1 MRCDQIKVDRV
12 REAMRQ
18 GGFSVLVLRLPENVS
33 YLSSAWCGRGL
44 SYLVFPCEKDPILVH
59 PSGEASPRTWVQ
71 DIRFYKWETYEH
83 LGDSLDVGTSIV
95 RDAISDLGLRSGTIG
110 VEQGWELVLGSSL
123 RYEVN
128 VIGEKTQKILKEKLA
143 SFTIRDASQLLMKAR
158 SIKTPQE
165 IQMLRKVNKVAQVGL
180 EVFHN
185 RLRTGLS
192 EVELS
197 TEIEREIVREGI
209 LKHEAGRVVACAFLA
224 SGPDTAYAYKY
235 LPGQGRRRL
244 RRGDLV
250 MLELDVT
257 MDGYSS
263 DTTRTYVVGK
273 PSKRQRTNLEA
284 VLESE
289 MTAVS
294 SITPGIRA
302 AEIAEVSTEV
312 IRRRGLS
319 KYLVHRLGHGV
330 GVGVHEPIPTLH
342 VESQD
347 RLLPGM
353 VHSVE
358 PGIYGPRIGGIRI
371 EDDIL
376 DTDEGAEYLSNYLRI
391 QE

>member
-1 MRCDQIKVDRV
+1 LRCDQIKFTRV

-18 GGFSVLVLRLPENVS
+18 EGFSALVLRLPENVT
-33 YLSSAWCGRGL
+33 YLSGAWCGRGL
-44 SYLVFPCEKDPILVH
+44 SYLIFPCEKAPILIH
-59 PSGEASPRTWVQ
+59 PSGETLPSTSVS
-71 DIRFYKWETYEH
+71 DVRFYNWETHEH
-83 LGDSLDVGTSIV
+83 LGNSLDLGTSLV
-95 RDAISDLGLRSGTIG
+95 RNAISELDLQSGVIG

-128 VIGEKTQKILKEKLA
+128 VIGEKTQRTLKEKLA
-143 SFTIRDASQLLMKAR
+143 SFTMKDASQLLMKAR

-165 IQMLRKVNKVAQVGL
+165 IQMLRKTNRVAQVGL
-180 EVFHN
+180 ETFHN
-185 RLRTGLS
+185 SLRTGIS

-197 TEIEREIVREGI
+197 TEIEKEIVTEGI
-209 LKHEAGRVVACAFLA
+209 LKQGATRVVACAFLA
-224 SGPDTAYAYKY
+224 SGQDTAYAYKY
-235 LPGQGRRRL
+235 VPGNGRRKL
-244 RRGDLV
+244 RRSDLV
-250 MLELDVT
+250 MLELDVVV
-257 MDGYSS
+257 DGYSS

-273 PSKRQRTNLEA
+273 PSKRQHANLEA

-289 MTAVS
+289 TTAVS
-294 SITPGIRA
+294 SITPGIGA
-302 AEIAEVSTEV
+302 AEIAKISVEA
-312 IRRRGLS
+312 IRRHGLS
-319 KYLVHRLGHGV
+319 KYLVHRLGHGI

-342 VESQD
+342 VESKD

-376 DTDEGAEYLSNYLRI
+376 DTEKGAEYLSNYLRI